1 MNITDYFE
9 PLSVIWEYLKLNQ
22 PPKKADCIIGF
33 GNYNLDIPRRAAE
46 LYFAGYSDRILFS
59 GGFGRNT
66 LGIIPISEAERFAAA
81 AVECGVPEEAII
93 LESRS
98 SNTAENILF
107 SREMLAENGISGTS
121 VLGVHQPCMERR
133 IAAAMGVYWPECSFT
148 VTSPE
153 VSLEEFLSHA
163 VTYGITRRAAIEEI
177 TGDFERIETYAAKGW
192 QLPQFIPDEAREAF
206 RELQVLGFTGQLS
219 K

>member
-22 PPKKADCIIGF
+22 HPKKADCIIGF

-107 SREMLAENGISGTS
+107 SREKLAENGISGAS

-192 QLPQFIPDEAREAF
+192 QLPQYIPDEAREAF